1 MEFEKIKD
9 LMQTLD
15 NSNLMDFELKLN
27 DGFYLRMN
35 KLQQNGNTK
44 QIEQE
49 DKSVL
54 NEQNTAKQIL
64 TENIK
69 IEDTIKEEPKK
80 EIKGGNIITSPIV
93 GTFYASSSP
102 SKPPFVKLNDK
113 VKQGDTIGIIEAMKV
128 MNEIK
133 SQFDGEIV
141 EILVSNEDMVE
152 YGQPLFRII

>member
-1 MEFEKIKD
+1 MDFEKIKD
-9 LMQTLD
+9 LMKTLD

-35 KLQQNGNTK
+35 KHQQNIK

-49 DKSVL
+49 DKSIL
-54 NEQNTAKQIL
+54 NEQNIPNQIL
-64 TENIK
+64 KDDIK
-69 IEDTIKEEPKK
+69 IEENFKKEPKK
-80 EIKGGNIITSPIV
+80 EIKSGNIITSPIV

-152 YGQPLFRII
+152 YGQPLFRVI